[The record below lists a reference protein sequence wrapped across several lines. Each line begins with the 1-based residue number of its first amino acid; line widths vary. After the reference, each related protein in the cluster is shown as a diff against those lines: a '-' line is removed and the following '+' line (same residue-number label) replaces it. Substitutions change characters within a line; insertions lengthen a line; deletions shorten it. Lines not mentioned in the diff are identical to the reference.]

1 MLIGTHAIIFSKDA
15 EADRRFLRG
24 VLGLSGVDAGEG
36 WLIFGLPPAEVAV
49 HPGEENDEHELYLM
63 CDDAEAFVAEMGR
76 RGVICPPAQNR
87 GWGVVTSVPLPGGGK
102 LGIYEPRH
110 ARPKSTTARDEAERR
125 GLRRAADFRT
135 RAVVDFGRAWR
146 GS

>member
-110 ARPKSTTARDEAERR
+110 ARPNSTTARVRKSAARR
-125 GLRRAADFRT
+125 KPRRSASS
-135 RAVVDFGRAWR
+135 RAGRKAPR
-146 GS
+146 R